1 MYEPIAADLAVRLTR
16 YHAQSALPDAPVI
29 PDLPPRVHRNRGRVV
44 VRVRAAAAGRLRG
57 LAAWVEPQRGTQA
70 VC

>member
-16 YHAQSALPDAPVI
+16 YHAQSALPDAPVV
-29 PDLPPRVHRNRGRVV
+29 PDVPPRVRRDHGRVA
-44 VRVRAAAAGRLRG
+44 VRVRAAAAGRLRV
-57 LAAWVEPQRGTQA
+57 LAAWVEPKRGTQA

>member
-1 MYEPIAADLAVRLTR
+1 MYEPIAADLVVRLTR

-29 PDLPPRVHRNRGRVV
+29 PDDPPRVRRNRGRVAAPL
-44 VRVRAAAAGRLRG
+44 RAAAARRLRQ
-57 LAAWVEPQRGTQA
+57 LAGWVEPKRRAQP